1 MYNVRNEGKTVPGLL
16 PELTRRGMVDPIET
30 VIDAVGTVVS
40 SLYMSSP
47 VLTVLVFGQLGRWG
61 VLDYANTWCK
71 SRHTS
76 MWIVVKNTVNETVS
90 KRRACPVMD
99 DS

>member
-40 SLYMSSP
+40 SLYMSSCANRTC
-47 VLTVLVFGQLGRWG
+47 VWTAGALGG
-61 VLDYANTWCK
+61 A
-71 SRHTS
+71 
-76 MWIVVKNTVNETVS
+76 
-90 KRRACPVMD
+90 
-99 DS
+99 